1 MSFLQT
7 EFFILSVKY
16 GKDSFNFMVQKLK
29 VEINFCCDVLKEFT
43 NINYDPRQ
51 KKKKKVKDF
60 VLFATG
66 FHNIK
71 HDKISIFKQNILL
84 EKAAK

>member
-51 KKKKKVKDF
+51 KKKKKSKILSF
-60 VLFATG
+60 LQQASITSSM
-66 FHNIK
+66 IK
-71 HDKISIFKQNILL
+71 FQFLSKTFY
-84 EKAAK
+84 